1 MDQVLAK
8 GACDPVPSSG
18 LLKNSLLQHHIPR
31 WEMWGSS
38 LRSSKGWEKPGV
50 DMNCWRCEG
59 MDGEE
64 RPWPSIF
71 RGRLYILEN
80 PSQVTLGVRGL

>member
-18 LLKNSLLQHHIPR
+18 LLKNSLLQHVGVLPTFQQR
-31 WEMWGSS
+31 LGEA
-38 LRSSKGWEKPGV
+38 RSRY
-50 DMNCWRCEG
+50 NCWRCEG
-59 MDGEE
+59 MDRKE